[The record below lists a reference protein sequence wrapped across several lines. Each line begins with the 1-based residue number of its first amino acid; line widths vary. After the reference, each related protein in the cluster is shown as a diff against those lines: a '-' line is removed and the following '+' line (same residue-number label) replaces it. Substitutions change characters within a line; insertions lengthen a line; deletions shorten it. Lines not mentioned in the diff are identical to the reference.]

1 MQAASSSMAADALT
15 FTPATVFKPR
25 AVIAAPT
32 TSPAPILAA
41 AAPSSGKRRSHCDD
55 EMFNIHGAFM
65 MGSHFASMTP
75 PDNSS
80 ENSAAVTMAQAVSAP
95 VEKLSGKKRPH
106 CAVEPDACGTADKE
120 SIRRQ
125 KHKEVEIRR
134 RQRISSLFDELKDM
148 LQCSATDRSS
158 ILQCCLEKLKCVE
171 AMQTGPAIPEG
182 VAACDEQQCAV
193 ALEQLQALKPNA
205 SSCESL
211 LDHYAIL
218 KELPTPVII
227 CKASQEVLFVNN
239 TFTRQFGFTMDNFKN
254 AKPLF
259 DVLSPCCNTRQL
271 FGQCCE
277 GMVDMF
283 RVNSEIN
290 LKGDGR
296 RAVRI
301 IGGMNFSKGTS
312 MHMTLMFE
320 RP

>member
-1 MQAASSSMAADALT
+1 
-15 FTPATVFKPR
+15 
-25 AVIAAPT
+25 
-32 TSPAPILAA
+32 
-41 AAPSSGKRRSHCDD
+41 
-55 EMFNIHGAFM
+55 M
-65 MGSHFASMTP
+65 MGSHFASMVPT
-75 PDNSS
+75 DMIT
-80 ENSAAVTMAQAVSAP
+80 ENPANADVTMAEAVPAP

-106 CAVEPDACGTADKE
+106 CAVEPDAAGLSDKE

-148 LQCSATDRSS
+148 LQCTATDRSS
-158 ILQCCLEKLKCVE
+158 ILQCCLDRMKTVE
-171 AMQTGPAIPEG
+171 GMPSAGRPDEA

-193 ALEQLQALKPNA
+193 ALEQLQAAAAPT
-205 SSCESL
+205 SDSV
-211 LDHYAIL
+211 LDHYSL
-218 KELPTPVII
+218 MKELPTPVII
-227 CKASQEVLFVNN
+227 CTSSQEVLFVNN

-254 AKPLF
+254 GKLLF

-301 IGGMNFSKGTS
+301 VGGMNFSKGTP
-312 MHMTLMFE
+312 MHLTLMFE